1 MSDQRWYRSFYWRIA
16 LGFIA
21 CVAVLLIAQAL
32 FFLWMAERAGMPLLA
47 KSPEHLA
54 PVVASDL
61 SAAID
66 AEPKLDVQQYIKDR
80 FGKRSPQV
88 VVVMKDGHVFHSGTL
103 APPDGVVRWAR
114 FRLQR
119 GDRLMFGPFPFR
131 PRPRWGVGDPQGQG
145 PGPGTQAPAPSP
157 SPSGTPT
164 PAPGSAAPQ
173 AGPLRYP
180 SFTAPPFG
188 RPSRSRTTTGARTD
202 ASNPASAASPGS
214 TSQGSTP
221 SGSTPAAGST
231 PSAATTPTA
240 APPSGSASTAAAPS
254 ASAAATQTAGR
265 SPSGLPPADG
275 MPPPPDDDDG
285 PVPGP
290 GQAPEGA
297 GRDGGT
303 AADRT
308 RADGTPR
315 RSLSVPIVVDGE
327 TIGLVLVVPTGVS
340 PFVTLRE
347 FGPTLAVAG
356 GILLLI
362 GTATMAFFVFQP
374 ARRRLRDLEQAAV
387 QIGAGDTG
395 ARAPEEGGDEV
406 TALARTFNRMAAELD
421 ARVRELQEVDRAR
434 RQLLADVSH
443 ELMTPLTAIRGYLET
458 LALPAA
464 VKDEETRER
473 YLQIVTDE
481 TLRLEAI
488 IGDLLD
494 LARLEGG
501 GAGATLQREVVPV
514 DALFARAAERHGPML
529 AERAVTLDTR
539 VDPQAD
545 HVAGDGRRLE
555 QAVQNLV
562 ANAVRHTPRGGRIGL
577 SSAAVNGHVRLR
589 VQDSGPG
596 IAPEHLSRVF
606 DRFYRVDAARD
617 QASGG
622 SGLGL
627 SIVRAIV
634 EAHGGNVTASSAPEG
649 GAVFDIVLDRPG
661 PGGP

>member
-131 PRPRWGVGDPQGQG
+131 PRPRWGLGEPQA

-157 SPSGTPT
+157 SSSDAST
-164 PAPGSAAPQ
+164 PARDSVAPQ
-173 AGPLRYP
+173 EGPLRYP

-188 RPSRSRTTTGARTD
+188 RPSRSRTAGGERTD
-202 ASNPASAASPGS
+202 AASPASAASPGATPS
-214 TSQGSTP
+214 SSTP
-221 SGSTPAAGST
+221 SSSTPAGSTPAA
-231 PSAATTPTA
+231 AATPTA
-240 APPSGSASTAAAPS
+240 VSPSGSSSTAAAPS
-254 ASAAATQTAGR
+254 AAAAPQVSGR
-265 SPSGLPPADG
+265 SPFGPPPAEG
-275 MPPPPDDDDG
+275 MPPPPDDDG
-285 PVPGP
+285 PPPGP
-290 GQAPEGA
+290 GPGPEGA
-297 GRDGGT
+297 AGRDSGS

-315 RSLSVPIVVDGE
+315 RSLSGPIVVDGE

-634 EAHGGNVTASSAPEG
+634 EAHGGSVTASAAPEG

-661 PGGP
+661 PGSP